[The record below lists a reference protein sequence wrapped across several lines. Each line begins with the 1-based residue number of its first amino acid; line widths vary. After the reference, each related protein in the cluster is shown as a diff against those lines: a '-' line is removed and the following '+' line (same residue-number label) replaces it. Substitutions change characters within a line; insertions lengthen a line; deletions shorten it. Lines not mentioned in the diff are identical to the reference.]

1 MASSPPLAASPAPS
15 ISSPISSPPLLATK
29 VRRKPLPEHATPV
42 TSTLYN
48 PSPLS
53 IEGDKPTFIPPPR
66 PESLSSVEADS
77 LTVPRNPNRF
87 SRGRSAAQ
95 PLQIDTSAN
104 AAFLRSV
111 VEDDDDDEEGA
122 DYFDDEYENQ
132 FTNGIGTP
140 LHSRLVS
147 EPFIPVLNSPP
158 LHRDVQRIDLNA
170 RSMSMGPDARQP
182 KTPGN
187 KISSFFGWKGNA
199 NGNPHGQTKVATSP
213 GGESTSTEISDGG
226 RSPMPSPMPPLANVP
241 FDMSARKGSAGTLS
255 TQEAMFASKLSDV
268 ENELREISSELAG
281 SIRREMELEDLI
293 ERLQSEGPDA
303 NRRTSDYF
311 SDSGTGSIRNPS
323 DAGRASVEDIE
334 KIRRAAE
341 QERAQLKV
349 EMSQKLQD
357 ERMKRTASESHVQ
370 ILENQVQQLRRDRVE
385 NSDLASKTS
394 SLERA
399 LEDTKRKL
407 LEERQSKD
415 NFEDLLT
422 AMRVE
427 LEQLRNDRDML
438 RQGKPPPSEM
448 QRLIEEIEALKIE
461 NASLAQLQG
470 KRNSIMGLS
479 RSNSLARKPSGLSR
493 SNSVS
498 GRERE
503 QQTGESLVDQIK
515 NIEAQRDALHRTLK
529 SLLDRH
535 DLQAREFE
543 KRARMMDLELA
554 RAQQTPPRRP
564 GYEREV
570 QGLREDVNHL
580 RMRAEDALDGKWQCE
595 KNLAGLKMDLDRA
608 EQETS
613 SLRALLEED
622 NAVLESGGEG
632 FAEVIATS
640 STLQAAYQ
648 QLQADRQQA
657 EASGVGADF
666 DRANQL
672 AGLVQQQL
680 QINSSLRSR
689 LESEINK
696 GERDQKISIDRITAL
711 QCRMKQLEDTV
722 LAAQNHAEEEMS
734 RHEDEIRQMKESH
747 NAQLVRMKNGSR
759 APMNITRSPR
769 LDKTTSGDGIPL
781 ADAVQAY
788 VLEKRVKD
796 LEKVLR
802 EADMEMEEV
811 IGQMNRAQADVA
823 QLQSDRDDALRQ
835 TRQLQADIEA
845 ERESLRALMG

>member
-158 LHRDVQRIDLNA
+158 PTQRRATSMALHTLNQPPPLKIDLNA
-170 RSMSMGPDARQP
+170 RSMSMGPDPRQP

-226 RSPMPSPMPPLANVP
+226 RSPMPSPMPPLAN
-241 FDMSARKGSAGTLS
+241 
-255 TQEAMFASKLSDV
+255 EAMFASKLSDV

-543 KRARMMDLELA
+543 KRAPDSS
-554 RAQQTPPRRP
+554 RRP

-747 NAQLVRMKNGSR
+747 NAQLHALS
-759 APMNITRSPR
+759 R